1 MERLTNLQQEVLS
14 LRFAAG
20 LSIKETSLAMGRNE
34 NAVKAAQH
42 AAIANL
48 RKILAQETIT

>member
-20 LSIKETSLAMGRNE
+20 LSIKETSLAMKSNE
-34 NAVKAAQH
+34 NAVKAVQH

-48 RKILAQETIT
+48 RKALAQETIT